1 MEEIDKTKDEIEDE
15 KNGDFFEINNT
26 INKSNKIYENFLK
39 KYKKKSNYYK
49 IKVDEIVKLLNKN
62 GIFHPDLNEIII
74 NYFEN
79 KKNDNDEENIKIS
92 KAIDSNSNEIQSKIN
107 EKNNNDNNSE
117 NIVSFEE
124 DKFYY
129 FLLFIGTLNY
139 EKKNKKKEKNNEK
152 KI

>member
-26 INKSNKIYENFLK
+26 INKSNKINENFLK
-39 KYKKKSNYYK
+39 KYKNESNYYK

-92 KAIDSNSNEIQSKIN
+92 NAIDSNSNEIQSKIN
-107 EKNNNDNNSE
+107 EENNNDNNSE

>member
-26 INKSNKIYENFLK
+26 INKSNKINENFLK
-39 KYKKKSNYYK
+39 KYKNKSNYYK

-92 KAIDSNSNEIQSKIN
+92 NDSNSNKIQSKIN
-107 EKNNNDNNSE
+107 EENNNDNNSE

>member
-15 KNGDFFEINNT
+15 KNGDFFEINST
-26 INKSNKIYENFLK
+26 INKSNKINENFLK
-39 KYKKKSNYYK
+39 KYKNESNYYK

-92 KAIDSNSNEIQSKIN
+92 NDSNSNEIQSKIN
-107 EKNNNDNNSE
+107 EENNNDNNSE

>member
-1 MEEIDKTKDEIEDE
+1 MKEINKTIDEIKDE

-39 KYKKKSNYYK
+39 KYKNESNYYE

-92 KAIDSNSNEIQSKIN
+92 NDFDSHSNEIQNKIN
-107 EKNNNDNNSE
+107 EKNINDNNSE
-117 NIVSFEE
+117 NIVNFEK

-139 EKKNKKKEKNNEK
+139 EKKK
-152 KI
+152 

>member
-26 INKSNKIYENFLK
+26 INKSNKINENFLK
-39 KYKKKSNYYK
+39 KYKNESNYYK

-92 KAIDSNSNEIQSKIN
+92 NDSNSNEIQSKIN
-107 EKNNNDNNSE
+107 KENNNDNNSE

-139 EKKNKKKEKNNEK
+139 EKKK
-152 KI
+152 

>member
-26 INKSNKIYENFLK
+26 INKSNKINENFLK
-39 KYKKKSNYYK
+39 KYKNKSNYYK

-92 KAIDSNSNEIQSKIN
+92 NAIDSNSNEIQSKIN
-107 EKNNNDNNSE
+107 EENNNDNNSE

-139 EKKNKKKEKNNEK
+139 EKKK
-152 KI
+152 

>member
-15 KNGDFFEINNT
+15 KNGDFFEINST
-26 INKSNKIYENFLK
+26 INKSNKINENFLK
-39 KYKKKSNYYK
+39 KYKNESNYYK

-92 KAIDSNSNEIQSKIN
+92 NAIDSNSNEIQSKIN
-107 EKNNNDNNSE
+107 KENNNYNNSE

>member
-1 MEEIDKTKDEIEDE
+1 MEEIDKTKDEIKDE

-26 INKSNKIYENFLK
+26 INKSNKMYENFLK
-39 KYKKKSNYYK
+39 KYKNESNYYK

-92 KAIDSNSNEIQSKIN
+92 NDSNSNKIQSKIN
-107 EKNNNDNNSE
+107 EENNNDNNSE

>member
-26 INKSNKIYENFLK
+26 INKSNKINENFLK
-39 KYKKKSNYYK
+39 KYKNESNYYK

-92 KAIDSNSNEIQSKIN
+92 NDFDSHSNEIQNKIN
-107 EKNNNDNNSE
+107 EKNINDNNSE
-117 NIVSFEE
+117 NIVNFEK

-139 EKKNKKKEKNNEK
+139 EKKK
-152 KI
+152 

>member
-26 INKSNKIYENFLK
+26 INKSNKINENFLK
-39 KYKKKSNYYK
+39 KYKNESNYYK

-92 KAIDSNSNEIQSKIN
+92 NAIDSNSNEIQSKIN
-107 EKNNNDNNSE
+107 EENNNDNNSE

-139 EKKNKKKEKNNEK
+139 EKKK
-152 KI
+152 

>member
-1 MEEIDKTKDEIEDE
+1 MEEIDKTKDEIKDE

-26 INKSNKIYENFLK
+26 INKSNKMYENFLK
-39 KYKKKSNYYK
+39 KYKNESNYYK

-92 KAIDSNSNEIQSKIN
+92 NDFDSHSNEIQNKIN
-107 EKNNNDNNSE
+107 EKNINDNNSE
-117 NIVSFEE
+117 NIVNFEK

-139 EKKNKKKEKNNEK
+139 EKKK
-152 KI
+152 